1 MYRHNARGGPSAT
14 GRAARPATAGGGP
27 GGLRAPDD
35 PDGPRPSRSPSSP
48 GPSGPGGPRRRPAG
62 PAQGE
67 ALLLTALSAVM
78 PGLAHLRVGRTRT
91 GGALLTAY
99 ALGLAALGVAAGR
112 AREVVPEL
120 AVRPGWLEALIA
132 GCVVAAAAWTA
143 LIVRSYALLRPARAP
158 LGFRVAGGA
167 AVAALCLL
175 SAVPPLAVARY
186 GHLQKDLLDS
196 VFTEEAA
203 APAPRPAGT
212 ARPAAAPVPSPA
224 DPWQRLRRLDVLL
237 LGADADTG
245 RPGVRTDSMT
255 LASIDTRTGDT
266 VLLGLP
272 RNLQRVPVWSGRRP
286 VRFPPRELLNAVYQH
301 GVAHPG
307 ALDGPRV
314 RNPGAELLKRTA
326 GHILGRPVPYYVMVD
341 MRSFRQIVDAM
352 GGVRICVDRAVPV
365 PRQQVRAGVLR
376 PGCRELTGREALWYG
391 RSRTGASDYARM
403 GRQKCL
409 LWAIAGQAEPLTVL
423 RGFQRLS
430 TIFKDSV
437 STDLPR
443 GLLPDLVALSGKIKK
458 AQVRSLQFVPPLV
471 RTGSPDYRAIRR
483 LTARAVAGEASA
495 GPERGRLLTLNKSC
509 T

>member
-1 MYRHNARGGPSAT
+1 MYRNSGRGGPAASGRTRT
-14 GRAARPATAGGGP
+14 GTSTGTGTARDEPGPDLFGPSPARPGSAI
-27 GGLRAPDD
+27 
-35 PDGPRPSRSPSSP
+35 
-48 GPSGPGGPRRRPAG
+48 PRRRPAG
-62 PAQGE
+62 LGLGE
-67 ALLLTALSAVM
+67 ALLLTALSVVM
-78 PGLAHLRVGRTRT
+78 PGLAHLRAGRTRA
-91 GGALLTAY
+91 GGVLLTAY
-99 ALGLAALGVAAGR
+99 ALGLAALGVAAGH
-112 AREVVPEL
+112 ARTLVPEL
-120 AVRPGWLEALIA
+120 VVRPAWLAALIA
-132 GCVVAAAAWTA
+132 GCAVAAAAWTL
-143 LIVRSYALLRPARAP
+143 LIVRSYALLRPVRAS
-158 LGFRVAGGA
+158 LRSRAAGGV
-167 AVAALCLL
+167 AVAVLCALA
-175 SAVPPLAVARY
+175 AVPPLAVAHY

-196 VFTEEAA
+196 VFTE
-203 APAPRPAGT
+203 APELPEPAPAGT
-212 ARPAAAPVPSPA
+212 SRPVAAAPVPRPA
-224 DPWQRLRRLDVLL
+224 DPFQRTGRLDVLL

-266 VLLGLP
+266 VLLSLP

-286 VRFPPRELLNAVYQH
+286 VRFPARELLNAVYQH
-301 GVAHPG
+301 GIAHPG

-365 PRQQVRAGVLR
+365 PKQQVPAGVLR

-409 LWAIAGQAEPLTVL
+409 MWAIAEQADPLAVL

-430 TIFKDSV
+430 AVFRNSV

-443 GLLPDLVALSGKIKK
+443 GLLPGLVALSGKIKN
-458 AQVRSLQFVPPLV
+458 AQVTSLQFVPPLV
-471 RTGSPDYRAIRR
+471 STGSPDYPAIRR
-483 LTARAVAGEASA
+483 LAARAVAGRASG